1 MSEPDVAIVG
11 AGAAGISAG
20 RRLRALGK
28 SVLLIDAL
36 PRLGGRA
43 HSQILQDMPL
53 DMGAHWLHSGER
65 NPLTALAES
74 HGEKIERRRAAWGQQ
89 WRDIGATRETQHGA
103 WRAYE
108 NFIERLHSN
117 PPASD
122 RAGDAIAQD
131 DPWRPFA
138 DAISTYVN
146 GVELDQLSVTD
157 FLRYDDAA
165 SENDWR
171 LQNGYGAFIASL
183 GEDLPATLSTRVSAV
198 SYGTGIALETDRGA
212 VHAKAAI
219 ITAASTVL
227 ASGAI
232 RFTPSIDDHLHAAAH
247 LPLGLA
253 DKVFLSVADANA
265 FEPETHLLG
274 SFEQAAT
281 GSYYIR
287 PFGRP
292 VIECFLGGAAARAL
306 EHDGASAASDFCIG
320 QLRNLLGANFAR
332 GLAPLAVTAWAREP
346 SILGSYSH
354 AKPGFAHMRAQLAQP
369 VCDILCFAGEACSEQ
384 DYSTVH
390 GAWQSGAAAAE
401 FIARAL

>member
-1 MSEPDVAIVG
+1 MTDIDVAIVG

-20 RRLRALGK
+20 RRLSALGK

-43 HSQILQDMPL
+43 HTVTLQNMPL

-65 NPLTALAES
+65 NPLTPLAELY
-74 HGEKIERRRAAWGQQ
+74 GEKVERRRAAWGQQ
-89 WRDIGATRETQHGA
+89 WRDIGATRETQHSA
-103 WRAYE
+103 WQAYE
-108 NFIERLHSN
+108 DFIARLHSN
-117 PPASD
+117 PPVSD
-122 RAGDAIAQD
+122 RAGDAIAQGD
-131 DPWRPFA
+131 RWRPFA

-146 GVELDQLSVTD
+146 GVELDQLSVAD
-157 FLRYDDAA
+157 FLNYDDQA

-171 LQNGYGAFIASL
+171 LPNGYGAFIAEL
-183 GEDLPATLSTRVSAV
+183 GKELPTALSTRVTAV
-198 SYGTGIALETDRGA
+198 SHDAGIALETDRG
-212 VHAKAAI
+212 VVRAKAAI
-219 ITAASTVL
+219 ITASSALL

-232 RFTPSIDDHLHAAAH
+232 HFTPAIDDHLNAAAH

-253 DKVFLSVADANA
+253 DKVFLSLAEPGAL
-265 FEPETHLLG
+265 EPETHLLG
-274 SFEQAAT
+274 SFEHAAT

-287 PFGRP
+287 PFGYP
-292 VIECFLGGAAARAL
+292 MIECFLGGAAARAL
-306 EHDGASAASDFCIG
+306 EHDGASAAADFCIS
-320 QLRNLLGANFAR
+320 QLRNLLGADFAR
-332 GLAPLAVTAWAREP
+332 GLSPLAVTAWAKEP

-369 VCDILCFAGEACSEQ
+369 VSDILCFAGEACSEQ

-401 FIARAL
+401 LIARAL

>member
-1 MSEPDVAIVG
+1 MSETDVAIVG

-43 HSQILQDMPL
+43 HTVTLQDMPL

-65 NPLTALAES
+65 NPLTMLAGS
-74 HGEKIERRRAAWGQQ
+74 HGEKVERRRAAWGQQ

-103 WRAYE
+103 WQAYE
-108 NFIERLHSN
+108 DLVTRLHEN
-117 PPASD
+117 PPPSD
-122 RAGDAIAQD
+122 RAGDAIAQGGR
-131 DPWRPFA
+131 WRPFA

-146 GVELDQLSVTD
+146 GVELDQLSIAD
-157 FLRYDDAA
+157 FLKYDDAA

-171 LQNGYGAFIASL
+171 LPKGYGAFIAAL
-183 GEDLPATLSTRVSAV
+183 GQDLPATLSTRVTAISHGA
-198 SYGTGIALETDRGA
+198 GIALETDRG
-212 VHAKAAI
+212 VIRAKAAI
-219 ITAASTVL
+219 VTASSAVL

-232 RFTPSIDDHLHAAAH
+232 RFSQSIDDHLHAAAH

-253 DKVFLSVADANA
+253 DKVFLALADPDAL
-265 FEPETHLLG
+265 EPETHLLG
-274 SFEQAAT
+274 SFEHAAT

-287 PFGRP
+287 PFGLP
-292 VIECFLGGAAARAL
+292 VIECFLGGAAARSL
-306 EHDGASAASDFCIG
+306 EHAGANAAADFCIN
-320 QLRNLLGANFAR
+320 QLRNLLGVDFSR
-332 GLAPLAVTAWAREP
+332 GLSPIAVTAWAKEP

-354 AKPGFAHMRAQLAQP
+354 AQPGFAPMRAQLAQP
-369 VCDILCFAGEACSEQ
+369 VSDILCFAGEACSEQ

-401 FIARAL
+401 WIARAL